1 MQITVKLYG
10 TLRRRRPSTANGAP
24 HHPFMVEMPAGCSIR
39 DLEKQLGIQEG
50 SVNAVAVNGEAT
62 VEDVILQDGDMVRFF
77 PPSAG
82 G

>member
-1 MQITVKLYG
+1 
-10 TLRRRRPSTANGAP
+10 
-24 HHPFMVEMPAGCSIR
+24 MVEMPAGCSVR
-39 DLEKQLGIQEG
+39 DLEKQLSIQEG

-62 VEDVILQDGDMVRFF
+62 VKDVILQDGDMVRFF